1 MSKPVKK
8 KPRPKL
14 KAARKRAKEI
24 TPLQFVTLM
33 QINMQEASKIFEG
46 PELIQA
52 MAVVYENAKQIA
64 ETEAG
69 ISTFDDR
76 PTKAIGMLM
85 QGISKLAAETGREPD
100 AVIIELLDK
109 LGAPHGMPHVA
120 WN

>member
-1 MSKPVKK
+1 MPKPAIKK
-8 KPRPKL
+8 RKQRAPRKPRAEKV
-14 KAARKRAKEI
+14 
-24 TPLQFVTLM
+24 TPLQFVTIM
-33 QINMQEASKIFEG
+33 QINMEEASNLFEG

-52 MAVVYENAKQIA
+52 MAAVYENAKRIA

-69 ISTFDDR
+69 ISTFDER
-76 PTKAIGMLM
+76 PTRAIGILI
-85 QGISKLAAETGREPD
+85 QGITKLAAETGREPD